1 MSTKAKLTKETYI
14 FGGIWLLFMVLTF
27 IAFITFQSYNCVDY
41 DSSYQY
47 FLVQHGWKDM
57 HGLLLKDYSPPL
69 YTYVLKAYSLVF
81 GSSLNALRGSNLILT
96 GYLFFLSLFPLRK
109 LAGAKCS
116 LIGSVLL
123 LCSQFNCYFGHLI
136 RPTYAGYV
144 LTTAVFIYAALS
156 FFDKEGKYVITLAVV
171 SLLSMYTHN
180 VSLISAFCV
189 YGILCILTLISKDK
203 KKFLRYLISGGIIG
217 VLYLP
222 WLAVT
227 TSQLGA
233 VNKDFWSLRMGVG
246 ETVDFVYSYPF
257 FNRSNDIVNLVIALF
272 VMASCIAGIVV
283 IVDRKKL
290 RKAQTLK
297 DLGGILKDEES
308 KDILKKSCFIALMQI
323 VSLAAFFI
331 FSHKLGTQ
339 SPRYFYVLT
348 GGALIFMG
356 GFMSLADKKH
366 IVTIIALIVMPI
378 NMVTNYLFFDKN
390 ANESE
395 VDRLYS
401 DISAA
406 ATNSDKLYFYHGDES
421 SLGTDSYLFDQ
432 GVHMVDINTYTVL
445 QTYDVFTTDVRYIEG
460 GNFFAETDEIFVV
473 TFSPFFF
480 PMDPS
485 GYEYE
490 EIGVYKLPYV
500 GTETGY
506 IDVHAYRVTPA

>member
-1 MSTKAKLTKETYI
+1 MSTNNKLTKETYV
-14 FGGIWLLFMVLTF
+14 FGGIWLLFMALTF
-27 IAFITFQSYNCVDY
+27 IAFLLFQSYPCVDY

-69 YTYVLKAYSLVF
+69 YSYVLKAYSLVF
-81 GSSLNALRGSNLILT
+81 GTSLNALRGSNLILT

-109 LAGAKCS
+109 LSGAKCS

-123 LCSQFNCYFGHLI
+123 LCSQYNCYFGHLI

-217 VLYLP
+217 ILYLP

-227 TSQLGA
+227 TSQIGA

-257 FNRSNDIVNLVIALF
+257 FNRSNDIVNLLITLF
-272 VMASCIAGIVV
+272 VMASCIAGLVV

-290 RKAQTLK
+290 KKAQTLK

-308 KDILKKSCFIALMQI
+308 KDILKKTCFIALMQI

-331 FSHKLGTQ
+331 FSHKMGIQ

-348 GGALIFMG
+348 GGALLFIA

-366 IVTIIALIVMPI
+366 IVTIIALIVMPV
-378 NMVTNYLFFDKN
+378 NMITNYIYFDKN
-390 ANESE
+390 GNTSE

-401 DISAA
+401 DIYSAA
-406 ATNSDKLYFYHGDES
+406 KDSDRLYFYHGDES
-421 SLGTDSYLFDQ
+421 SLGTDSYLFDK
-432 GVHMVDINTYTVL
+432 GVHMVDRNTYTVL
-445 QTYDVFTTDVRYIEG
+445 QTYDVFTTDVRYIED
-460 GNFFAETDEIFVV
+460 NDFFAETDEIFIV

-485 GYEYE
+485 EYEYE

-506 IDVHAYRVTPA
+506 IDVHAYKVTPA